1 MTDPGGTKGEQFK
14 EQPMRAPIVAVLAG
28 LLGAGI
34 AQACDDHHGACEIE
48 DWRWYSVADYLTV
61 EGVATCDTGHIRV
74 RLYEGEGE
82 GEGDKPKF
90 LGTAEGF
97 IEGHSFEAIGMNI
110 QPPESVSIKYSI
122 EPMG

>member
-1 MTDPGGTKGEQFK
+1 
-14 EQPMRAPIVAVLAG
+14 MRGLTAAAATALLCAG
-28 LLGAGI
+28 V

-48 DWRWYSVADYLTV
+48 DWRSYGVPGGFLMI
-61 EGVATCDTGHIRV
+61 EGVATCDTGHIRI
-74 RLYEGEGE
+74 RLYEGG
-82 GEGDKPKF
+82 GDKPKF

-97 IEGHSFEAIGMNI
+97 IQGHTFEAIGQNI